1 MNRGFGSAVA
11 VLLALHAAPVQ
22 AQETWPARPVKF
34 IVPSS
39 PGGGTDLYA
48 RQLAQALSESLRQQF
63 IVDNR
68 PGASGNI
75 GAEAAAKAAPD
86 GYTFL
91 VTANPAIAV
100 NPSLYRN
107 LPYNAERDFVPVA
120 RGVVAPLVICVHP
133 SVPART
139 LAELVALGKREPGKL
154 SFGSAGTGSPTYLG
168 VRMLEEASGAKFLH
182 VPFKGIGNMMPSLLG
197 GQLSFAFP
205 DAAVALAHIRAGKL
219 IPLAIIE
226 HAPQLPKVPTFAEA
240 GFPGLEIYSSF
251 SVAAP
256 SWPSRPVRVM
266 VGFAPGGPND
276 IIARAYGARLAET
289 FGQAFVVENR
299 TGAGGNLAAEAV
311 ARAAPDGYTLTLGST
326 GPSAVNP
333 ALYAKLPFD
342 LVRDLDMVSLVATG
356 NSALAVHPGVPAASV
371 KELIALARAR
381 PGKLTYA
388 SSGNGSSLHLAAE
401 LFKQM
406 AGVDL
411 VHVPYKGAAPAMTDL
426 VSGHVHMS
434 FAPVA
439 NVVPFAKAGKLRL
452 LALTGAKHSAFAPGT
467 PTLAESGLPGF
478 DVWTWYAILCTA
490 GTPVEVV
497 NRLHAALV
505 KIAQNPQLKE
515 QLANIGI
522 DAEASASPPDPPA
535 YRAAEGEK

>member
-1 MNRGFGSAVA
+1 MTKTRWS
-11 VLLALHAAPVQ
+11 LLALLAGTMALQGAA
-22 AQETWPARPVKF
+22 A
-34 IVPSS
+34 
-39 PGGGTDLYA
+39 
-48 RQLAQALSESLRQQF
+48 LAQ
-63 IVDNR
+63 
-68 PGASGNI
+68 
-75 GAEAAAKAAPD
+75 
-86 GYTFL
+86 
-91 VTANPAIAV
+91 
-100 NPSLYRN
+100 
-107 LPYNAERDFVPVA
+107 
-120 RGVVAPLVICVHP
+120 
-133 SVPART
+133 
-139 LAELVALGKREPGKL
+139 
-154 SFGSAGTGSPTYLG
+154 
-168 VRMLEEASGAKFLH
+168 
-182 VPFKGIGNMMPSLLG
+182 
-197 GQLSFAFP
+197 
-205 DAAVALAHIRAGKL
+205 
-219 IPLAIIE
+219 
-226 HAPQLPKVPTFAEA
+226 
-240 GFPGLEIYSSF
+240 
-251 SVAAP
+251 

-276 IIARAYGARLAET
+276 IIGRAYAARLAET
-289 FGQAFVVENR
+289 FGHPFVVENR

-342 LVRDLDMVSLVATG
+342 PVRDLDVVSLVATG

-426 VSGHVHMS
+426 VSGRVDMS

-439 NVVPFAKAGKLRL
+439 NVVPLAKSGKLRL

-467 PTLAESGLPGF
+467 PTLAESGLAGF
-478 DVWTWYAILCTA
+478 DVWTWYDNPCTA
-490 GTPVEVV
+490 GTPEGVV
-497 NRLHAALV
+497 DRLHAALV
-505 KIAQNPQLKE
+505 KIAQKPQLKE

-522 DAEASASPPDPPA
+522 DAEASASPAEARA
-535 YRAAEGEK
+535 YRASEVEKWGKLVRAIGVKAE